1 MKVSPL
7 RTKVSSMAAI
17 VAVTAILSLLMSL
30 TPDPARAAGI
40 RDAEI
45 EHTIRTY
52 ASPLLRAAG
61 IEERDFGL
69 YIVNDKALNAFV
81 ARGQRIFVTTGLL
94 MASDRPAQVIGVL
107 AHEIGHITG
116 GHLARLDGA
125 LDDARNQAL
134 IGQLVGIAI
143 GLLAKDAGVAA
154 ASTAAGTGVAVK
166 NLLKYTRAQEQSA
179 DQVAVN
185 LLDQARISARGLQE
199 FFEILQDQELL
210 VRARQDPYVV
220 THPLTTSRIEFI
232 RNHVSKSPYS
242 DNKLPTALQAL
253 HDRMVG
259 KLKGFINPPV
269 QTLNEFKADDPS
281 VMARYARSVAYYR
294 DARLSEA
301 LPIVESLI
309 ADAPDDPYFHELKGQ
324 ILFENGKLG
333 QALPAYQKAVDL
345 RPKQPLLR
353 VGLAHVQLELNRP
366 DLVSVALG
374 HLEQA
379 IRNDNTM
386 PLSWRLAATAYGRD
400 GKLGLSALALAE
412 YNLLLGRDLDAEGQ
426 AKKAERLLKENSPGW
441 LRAQDIAATAERAR
455 RNKKDR

>member
-1 MKVSPL
+1 
-7 RTKVSSMAAI
+7 MAAT
-17 VAVTAILSLLMSL
+17 VAVTAILSLFMSL
-30 TPDPARAAGI
+30 APDPARAAGI

-61 IEERDFGL
+61 IEQRDFGL
-69 YIVNDKALNAFV
+69 HIVNDNALNAFV
-81 ARGQRIFVTTGLL
+81 ARGQRIFITTGLL

-125 LDDARNQAL
+125 LDDARSQAL
-134 IGQLVGIAI
+134 IGQLIGIAI
-143 GLLAKDAGVAA
+143 GILAKDGGVAA
-154 ASTAAGTGVAVK
+154 ASTAAGTGVAFK
-166 NLLKYTRAQEQSA
+166 NLLKYTRSQEQSA

-185 LLDQARISARGLQE
+185 LLDQTQTSARGLLE
-199 FFEILQDQELL
+199 FFELLQDQELL

-220 THPLTTSRIEFI
+220 THPLTSSRITFI
-232 RNHVSKSPYS
+232 RNHVEKSPYS
-242 DNKLPTALQAL
+242 DNKLPTTLQAM

-259 KLKGFINPPV
+259 KLKGFINPPA
-269 QTLNEFKADDPS
+269 QTLNEFKANDPS

-301 LPIVESLI
+301 LPVVDGLI

-324 ILFENGKLG
+324 ILFENGKLD

-353 VGLAHVQLELNRP
+353 VGLAHVQLELNRA

-379 IRNDNTM
+379 IRYDNTM
-386 PLSWRLAATAYGRD
+386 PLTWRLAATAYGRD

-412 YNLLLGRDLDAEGQ
+412 HNLLLGRHLDAEGQ
-426 AKKAERLLKENSPGW
+426 AKRAMRILKENSPGW
-441 LRAQDIAATAERAR
+441 LRAQDIAATAERAH
-455 RNKKDR
+455 RNKKNR